1 MHKNNDKE
9 EEMNVKHTFKI
20 FSVLAIL
27 LITVFAVQT
36 ALAASLVVG
45 GKGFTEQLL
54 LAEITGQYLTA
65 KGYTVE
71 LKTGMG
77 TSLVREALE
86 NKQVDLYWEYTGT
99 AFLNFH
105 KNKFANQPADEIY
118 EAVKA
123 KDAEMG
129 IVWLNPSAANNTYA
143 LAVRQDDAES
153 KGLSSMED
161 LAAKLNAGEEL
172 TFGCN
177 IEFYKRDDGLK
188 PLQKAYGFEFPRSD
202 VKRMETGLV
211 YKALKDGDVDVGL
224 VFATDGRIPAF
235 NFVVLKDTKNYFP
248 AYAITPTVRKE
259 ALDENPDLAEHLN
272 KLSALFDDATMS
284 SLNAQVDVDK
294 KSVNEVANDFL
305 KAKGLL

>member
-1 MHKNNDKE
+1 MTLKNSIKL
-9 EEMNVKHTFKI
+9 
-20 FSVLAIL
+20 FSFAAIL
-27 LITVFAVQT
+27 VITVFTVQT
-36 ALAASLVVG
+36 ASAASIVVG

-54 LAEITGQYLTA
+54 LAEITSQYLTA
-65 KGYTVE
+65 KGYEVK

-105 KNKFANQPADEIY
+105 KNTFANQPGAEIY

-123 KDAEMG
+123 KDAEIG
-129 IVWLNPSAANNTYA
+129 IMWLNPSAANNTYA
-143 LAVRQDDAES
+143 LAVRQADAES
-153 KGLSSMED
+153 KGLMSLED
-161 LAAKLNAGEEL
+161 LAAKLNAGEKL
-172 TFGCN
+172 ILGCN

-188 PLQKAYGFEFPRSD
+188 PLQKAYGFEFSRSD
-202 VKRMETGLV
+202 IKRMETGLV

-235 NFVVLKDTKNYFP
+235 NFSVLKDTKNYFP
-248 AYAITPTVRKE
+248 AYAITPTIRIE
-259 ALDENPDLAEHLN
+259 TLDANPDLAGYLN
-272 KLSALFDDATMS
+272 ELSGIIDDATMS

-294 KSVNEVANDFL
+294 KSVTEVANDFL
-305 KAKGLL
+305 KANGLL

>member
-1 MHKNNDKE
+1 L
-9 EEMNVKHTFKI
+9 FI
-20 FSVLAIL
+20 AFFS
-27 LITVFAVQT
+27 VQT
-36 ALAASLVVG
+36 ASAASIVVG

-77 TSLVREALE
+77 TTLVRGALE

-99 AFLNFH
+99 AFLVFH

-118 EAVKA
+118 KSVKA
-123 KDAEMG
+123 EDAKIG

-143 LAVRQDDAES
+143 LAVRQADADA
-153 KGLSSMED
+153 KGLRTLED
-161 LAAKLNAGEEL
+161 LAAKLNAGEKL

-188 PLQKAYGFEFPRSD
+188 PLQKAYGFEFPRAD
-202 VKRMETGLV
+202 VKRMDAGLV

-235 NFVVLKDTKNYFP
+235 NFVVLKDTKNFFP
-248 AYAITPTVRKE
+248 AYAITPTIRKE
-259 ALDENPDLAEHLN
+259 TLDAHPDLGDDLN

-284 SLNAQVDVDK
+284 ALNAQVDVEK
-294 KSVNEVANDFL
+294 KSVAEVAQNFL
-305 KAKGLL
+305 KSKGLL

>member
-1 MHKNNDKE
+1 MVLKNA
-9 EEMNVKHTFKI
+9 FKL
-20 FSVLAIL
+20 FSVVAVL
-27 LITVFAVQT
+27 LIMVFTVQT
-36 ALAASLVVG
+36 ASAASVVVG

-65 KGYTVE
+65 KGYKVE

-99 AFLNFH
+99 AFLTFH
-105 KNKFANQPADEIY
+105 KNKFANQPGDEIY
-118 EAVKA
+118 KAVKA
-123 KDAEMG
+123 KDAGIG
-129 IVWLNPSAANNTYA
+129 IVWLNASAANNTYA
-143 LAVRQDDAES
+143 LAVRQADAKS
-153 KGLSSMED
+153 KGLNSLED
-161 LAAKLNAGEEL
+161 LAAKLNAGEKL

-188 PLQKAYGFEFPRSD
+188 PLQKAYGFKFPRAD
-202 VKRMETGLV
+202 IKRMETGLV

-235 NFVVLKDTKNYFP
+235 NFVVLNDTKNYFP

-259 ALDENPDLAEHLN
+259 TLDANPELADHLN

-284 SLNAQVDVDK
+284 ALNAEVDVDK
-294 KSVNEVANDFL
+294 KSVTEVAKGFL
-305 KAKGLL
+305 KSKGLL

>member
-1 MHKNNDKE
+1 MVSKNALKL
-9 EEMNVKHTFKI
+9 
-20 FSVLAIL
+20 FSIVAVVLLAL
-27 LITVFAVQT
+27 STVQT
-36 ALAASLVVG
+36 AAANTIVVG
-45 GKGFTEQLL
+45 GKNFTEQLL
-54 LAEITGQYLTA
+54 LAEITGQYLSA
-65 KGYTVE
+65 KGYEVE

-86 NKQVDLYWEYTGT
+86 NKQIDLYWEYTGT

-105 KNKFANQPADEIY
+105 KNKFANQPAEEIY
-118 EAVKA
+118 ASVKA
-123 KDAEMG
+123 EDAKIG

-143 LAVRQDDAES
+143 LAVRQADAES
-153 KGLSSMED
+153 KGLRTLED

-177 IEFYKRDDGLK
+177 IEFYARDDGLK
-188 PLQKAYGFEFPRSD
+188 PLQNAYGFKFPRSD
-202 VKRMETGLV
+202 VKRMESGLV

-235 NFVVLKDTKNYFP
+235 NFVVLEDTKNHFP

-259 ALDENPDLAEHLN
+259 TLDANPELADQLN

-284 SLNAQVDVDK
+284 ALNAEVDVDK
-294 KSVNEVANDFL
+294 KSVTEVALNFL
-305 KAKGLL
+305 KTNGLL

>member
-1 MHKNNDKE
+1 MILKNACKLLT
-9 EEMNVKHTFKI
+9 V
-20 FSVLAIL
+20 VVIL
-27 LITVFAVQT
+27 FITVFTVQT
-36 ALAASLVVG
+36 ATAASVVVG

-65 KGYTVE
+65 QGYDVE

-105 KNKFANQPADEIY
+105 KNKFANQPGEEIY
-118 EAVKA
+118 DAVKA
-123 KDAEMG
+123 KDAGIG

-143 LAVRQDDAES
+143 LAVRQADAQA
-153 KGLSSMED
+153 KGLKSLED
-161 LAAKLNAGEEL
+161 LAAKLNSGEQL

-235 NFVVLKDTKNYFP
+235 NFSVLKDTKNYFP

-259 ALDENPDLAEHLN
+259 TLDANPELADHLN

-284 SLNAQVDVDK
+284 ALNAEVDVDK
-294 KSVNEVANDFL
+294 KSVNEVAQAFL
-305 KAKGLL
+305 KSQGLL

>member
-1 MHKNNDKE
+1 MMKS
-9 EEMNVKHTFKI
+9 VKSIGLGVGFL
-20 FSVLAIL
+20 LA
-27 LITVFAVQT
+27 VAVNFAF
-36 ALAASLVVG
+36 AGSLVVG

-86 NKQVDLYWEYTGT
+86 NKQVNLYWEYTGT

-105 KNKFANQPADEIY
+105 KNKFANQPAAEIY

-129 IVWLNPSAANNTYA
+129 IVWLNASAANNTYA
-143 LAVRQDDAES
+143 LAVRQADADS
-153 KGLSSMED
+153 KGIQTLED
-161 LAAKLNAGEEL
+161 LAAKLNGGDKL
-172 TFGCN
+172 TLGCN

-188 PLQKAYGFEFPRSD
+188 PLQKAYGFEFPRANI
-202 VKRMETGLV
+202 KRMETGLV
-211 YKALKDGDVDVGL
+211 YKALKEGDVDVGL

-235 NFVVLKDTKNYFP
+235 KFTVLKDTKNFFP

-259 ALDENPDLAEHLN
+259 TLDANPDLSEHLN
-272 KLSALFDDATMS
+272 ALSAIFDDATMS
-284 SLNAQVDVDK
+284 ALNAEVDVDK
-294 KSVNEVANDFL
+294 KSVTEVAQGFL

>member
-1 MHKNNDKE
+1 
-9 EEMNVKHTFKI
+9 VKQAFKL
-20 FSVLAIL
+20 FSIVAIL
-27 LITVFAVQT
+27 LIAVSTVQT
-36 ALAASLVVG
+36 ASAASIVVG

-77 TSLVREALE
+77 TSLVRDALE
-86 NKQVDLYWEYTGT
+86 NKQIDLYWEYTGT
-99 AFLNFH
+99 AFLVFH

-118 EAVKA
+118 KSVKA
-123 KDAEMG
+123 EDAKIG

-143 LAVRQDDAES
+143 LAVRQADAEA
-153 KGLSSMED
+153 KGLRTLED
-161 LAAKLNAGEEL
+161 LAAKLNAGEKL

-188 PLQKAYGFEFPRSD
+188 PLQKAYGFEFPRAD
-202 VKRMETGLV
+202 VKRMDAGLV

-235 NFVVLKDTKNYFP
+235 NFVVLKDTKNFFP

-259 ALDENPDLAEHLN
+259 TLDAHPDLADDLN
-272 KLSALFDDATMS
+272 KLSGLFDDATMS
-284 SLNAQVDVDK
+284 SLNAQVDVEK
-294 KSVNEVANDFL
+294 KSVTEVAQNFL
-305 KAKGLL
+305 KSKGLL

>member
-1 MHKNNDKE
+1 MILKNACKLLT
-9 EEMNVKHTFKI
+9 V
-20 FSVLAIL
+20 VVIL
-27 LITVFAVQT
+27 FITVFTVQT
-36 ALAASLVVG
+36 ATAASVVVG

-65 KGYTVE
+65 QGYDVE

-105 KNKFANQPADEIY
+105 KNKFANQPGEEIY
-118 EAVKA
+118 DAVKA
-123 KDAEMG
+123 KDAGIG

-143 LAVRQDDAES
+143 LAVRQADAQA
-153 KGLSSMED
+153 KGLNSLED
-161 LAAKLNAGEEL
+161 LAAKLNSGEQL

-235 NFVVLKDTKNYFP
+235 NFSVLKDTKNYFP

-259 ALDENPDLAEHLN
+259 TLDANPELADHLN

-284 SLNAQVDVDK
+284 ALNAEVDVDK
-294 KSVNEVANDFL
+294 KSVNEVAQAFL
-305 KAKGLL
+305 KSQGLL

>member
-1 MHKNNDKE
+1 MKE
-9 EEMNVKHTFKI
+9 GIILKRSLKKLGFVT
-20 FSVLAIL
+20 VLL
-27 LITVFAVQT
+27 LATFAVHT
-36 ALAASLVVG
+36 ASAASIVVG

-54 LAEITGQYLTA
+54 LAEITGQYLTRQ
-65 KGYTVE
+65 GYDVE

-86 NKQVDLYWEYTGT
+86 NKQIDLYWEYTGT

-105 KNKFANQPADEIY
+105 KNKFENQPGEEIY
-118 EAVKA
+118 AAVKA
-123 KDAEMG
+123 KDAEDN

-143 LAVRQDDAES
+143 LAIRQADAES
-153 KGLSSMED
+153 KGIKSLED
-161 LAAKLNAGEEL
+161 LAAKLNAGEKL
-172 TFGCN
+172 ILGCN

-188 PLQKAYGFEFPRSD
+188 PLQKTYGFEFPRSD
-202 VKRMETGLV
+202 IKRMETGLV

-248 AYAITPTVRKE
+248 AYAITPTVRKKTLE
-259 ALDENPDLAEHLN
+259 ANPDLADQLN

-284 SLNAQVDVDK
+284 ALNAEVDVDK
-294 KSVNEVANDFL
+294 KSVTEVAKGFL

>member
-1 MHKNNDKE
+1 
-9 EEMNVKHTFKI
+9 VKQPFKLFTI
-20 FSVLAIL
+20 VGIL
-27 LITVFAVQT
+27 LIAVFTVQT
-36 ALAASLVVG
+36 ASAASVVVG

-54 LAEITGQYLTA
+54 LAEITAQYLTA
-65 KGYTVE
+65 KGFTVE

-77 TSLVREALE
+77 TSLVRKALE

-99 AFLNFH
+99 AFLTFH

-118 EAVKA
+118 KAVKA
-123 KDAEMG
+123 EDAKIG
-129 IVWLNPSAANNTYA
+129 IVWLNPSAANDTYA
-143 LAVRQDDAES
+143 LAVRQADAEA
-153 KGLSSMED
+153 KGLRTLED

-202 VKRMETGLV
+202 VKRMDTGLV

-235 NFVVLKDTKNYFP
+235 NFVVLKDTKNFFP
-248 AYAITPTVRKE
+248 AYAITPTIRKE
-259 ALDENPDLAEHLN
+259 TLDAHPDLADDLN

-284 SLNAQVDVDK
+284 SLNAQVDVEK
-294 KSVNEVANDFL
+294 KSVSEVAHNFL
-305 KAKGLL
+305 QSKGLL

>member
-1 MHKNNDKE
+1 MKQAYKLFFI
-9 EEMNVKHTFKI
+9 VG
-20 FSVLAIL
+20 IL
-27 LITVFAVQT
+27 LIAVFTVQT
-36 ALAASLVVG
+36 ATAASVVVG

-118 EAVKA
+118 KAVKA
-123 KDAEMG
+123 KDAQIG
-129 IVWLNPSAANNTYA
+129 IVWLDPSAANNTYA
-143 LAVRQDDAES
+143 LAVRQADAEA
-153 KGLSSMED
+153 KGLHTLED

-235 NFVVLKDTKNYFP
+235 NFVVLKDTKNFFP
-248 AYAITPTVRKE
+248 AYAITPTIRKE
-259 ALDENPDLAEHLN
+259 TLDAHPDLADDLN
-272 KLSALFDDATMS
+272 KLSGLFDDATMS
-284 SLNAQVDVDK
+284 ALNAEVDVDK
-294 KSVNEVANDFL
+294 KSVSEVAQNFL
-305 KAKGLL
+305 QSKGLL

>member
-1 MHKNNDKE
+1 MT
-9 EEMNVKHTFKI
+9 VKHTFKV
-20 FSVLAIL
+20 FSILAIL
-27 LITVFAVQT
+27 LIAFVTVQT
-36 ALAASLVVG
+36 AAAASLVVG

-118 EAVKA
+118 AAVKA
-123 KDAEMG
+123 KDADNG
-129 IVWLNPSAANNTYA
+129 IVWLNPSEANNTYA
-143 LAVRQDDAES
+143 LAVRKADAET
-153 KGLSSMED
+153 KGLRTLED
-161 LAAKLNAGEEL
+161 LAAKLNSGESL

-235 NFVVLKDTKNYFP
+235 DFVVLKDTKNYFP
-248 AYAITPTVRKE
+248 AYAITPTVRE
-259 ALDENPDLAEHLN
+259 ETLAANPDLAGHLN
-272 KLSALFDDATMS
+272 TLSGIFDDATMS
-284 SLNAQVDVDK
+284 ALNAEVDVEK
-294 KSVNEVANDFL
+294 KSVSEVAQNFL

>member
-1 MHKNNDKE
+1 MKE
-9 EEMNVKHTFKI
+9 DITLKDVFKKI
-20 FSVLAIL
+20 SFVTMM
-27 LITVFAVQT
+27 LITAFTVQT
-36 ALAASLVVG
+36 ALAATIVVG

-65 KGYTVE
+65 QGYDVE

-77 TSLVREALE
+77 TSLVRGALE
-86 NKQVDLYWEYTGT
+86 NKQVDMYWAYTGT

-105 KNKFANQPADEIY
+105 KNKFANQPAEQIY

-123 KDAEMG
+123 KDAQTG
-129 IVWLNPSAANNTYA
+129 IVWLNASAANNTYA
-143 LAVRQDDAES
+143 LAVRQADAES
-153 KGLSSMED
+153 KGLQSLED
-161 LAAKLNAGEEL
+161 LAAKLNAGDKL
-172 TFGCN
+172 KLGCN

-188 PLQKAYGFEFPRSD
+188 PLQKAYGFKFPRSA

-235 NFVVLKDTKNYFP
+235 NFRVLKDTKNYFP

-259 ALDENPDLAEHLN
+259 TLDANPDLAGQLN
-272 KLSALFDDATMS
+272 MLSGLIDDATMS
-284 SLNAQVDVDK
+284 ALNAQVDVDK
-294 KSVNEVANDFL
+294 KSVTDVARGFL
-305 KAKGLL
+305 KANGLL

>member
-1 MHKNNDKE
+1 MKD
-9 EEMNVKHTFKI
+9 VFKKI
-20 FSVLAIL
+20 SFVTMM
-27 LITVFAVQT
+27 LITAFTVQT
-36 ALAASLVVG
+36 ALAATIVVG

-65 KGYTVE
+65 QGYDVE

-77 TSLVREALE
+77 TSLVRGALE
-86 NKQVDLYWEYTGT
+86 NKQVDMYWAYTGT

-105 KNKFANQPADEIY
+105 KNKFANQPAEQIY

-123 KDAEMG
+123 KDAQTG
-129 IVWLNPSAANNTYA
+129 IVWLNASAANNTYA
-143 LAVRQDDAES
+143 LAVRQADAES
-153 KGLSSMED
+153 KGLQSLED
-161 LAAKLNAGEEL
+161 LAAKLNAGDKL
-172 TFGCN
+172 KLGCN

-188 PLQKAYGFEFPRSD
+188 PLQKAYGFKFPRSA

-235 NFVVLKDTKNYFP
+235 NFRVLKDTKNYFP

-259 ALDENPDLAEHLN
+259 TLDANPDLAGQLN
-272 KLSALFDDATMS
+272 MLSGLIDDATMS
-284 SLNAQVDVDK
+284 ALNAQVDVDK
-294 KSVNEVANDFL
+294 KSVTDVARGFL
-305 KAKGLL
+305 KANGLL

>member
-1 MHKNNDKE
+1 MVLKNTLKL
-9 EEMNVKHTFKI
+9 
-20 FSVLAIL
+20 FSCLAIV
-27 LITVFAVQT
+27 LILVLTVQT
-36 ALAASLVVG
+36 VWAASIVVG

-65 KGYTVE
+65 KGYDVE

-86 NKQVDLYWEYTGT
+86 NKQVDVYWEYTGT

-105 KNKFANQPADEIY
+105 KNKFANQPGDEIY
-118 EAVKA
+118 DAVKA
-123 KDAEMG
+123 KDAGIG
-129 IVWLNPSAANNTYA
+129 IVWLNASAANNTYA
-143 LAVRQDDAES
+143 LAVRQADAQS
-153 KGLSSMED
+153 KSLKSLED
-161 LAAKLNAGEEL
+161 LAAKLNSGEKL

-188 PLQKAYGFEFPRSD
+188 PLQKAYGFKFPRSD

-248 AYAITPTVRKE
+248 AYAITPTIRKE
-259 ALDENPDLAEHLN
+259 TLDANPDLADHLN

-284 SLNAQVDVDK
+284 ALNAEVDVDK
-294 KSVNEVANDFL
+294 KSVTEVAKGFL
-305 KAKGLL
+305 KSKGLL

>member
-1 MHKNNDKE
+1 MKN
-9 EEMNVKHTFKI
+9 
-20 FSVLAIL
+20 VLTRISFVTIL
-27 LITVFAVQT
+27 LVTVFTLQT
-36 ALAASLVVG
+36 ASAASLVVG
-45 GKGFTEQLL
+45 GKGFTEQLI

-77 TSLVREALE
+77 TSLVRGALE

-105 KNKFANQPADEIY
+105 KNKFANQSAQQIY
-118 EAVKA
+118 DAVKA
-123 KDAEMG
+123 KDAG
-129 IVWLNPSAANNTYA
+129 INIVWLNASAANNTYA
-143 LAVRQDDAES
+143 LAVRQADADA
-153 KGLSSMED
+153 KGLHSLED
-161 LAAKLNAGEEL
+161 LAAKLNAGEKL
-172 TFGCN
+172 TLGCN

-211 YKALKDGDVDVGL
+211 YKALKDGNVDVGL

-235 NFVVLKDTKNYFP
+235 NFSVLKDTKNYFP

-259 ALDENPDLAEHLN
+259 TLDANPDLAGQLN
-272 KLSALFDDATMS
+272 TLSGLFDDATMS
-284 SLNAQVDVDK
+284 ALNAQVDVEK
-294 KSVNEVANDFL
+294 RSVTEVAKEFL
-305 KAKGLL
+305 KTKGLL

>member
-1 MHKNNDKE
+1 
-9 EEMNVKHTFKI
+9 VLCLSL
-20 FSVLAIL
+20 FSVQ
-27 LITVFAVQT
+27 TV
-36 ALAASLVVG
+36 LAASLVVG

-65 KGYTVE
+65 KGYEVE

-105 KNKFANQPADEIY
+105 KNTFANQPGEEIY
-118 EAVKA
+118 KAVKA
-123 KDAEMG
+123 KDGEIG
-129 IVWLNPSAANNTYA
+129 IVWLNASAANNTYA
-143 LAVRQDDAES
+143 LAVRQADAQS
-153 KGLSSMED
+153 KGLKTLED
-161 LAAKLNAGEEL
+161 LAAKLNGGEKL
-172 TFGCN
+172 TLGCN

-188 PLQKAYGFEFPRSD
+188 PLQEAYGFKFPRAD
-202 VKRMETGLV
+202 VKRMETGLI
-211 YKALKDGDVDVGL
+211 YKALKDGNVDVGL

-235 NFVVLKDTKNYFP
+235 NFTVLKDTKNYFP

-259 ALDENPDLAEHLN
+259 VLTANPDLSEHLN
-272 KLSALFDDATMS
+272 ALADLFDDATMS
-284 SLNAQVDVDK
+284 ALNAEVDVDK
-294 KSVNEVANDFL
+294 KSVTEVARAFL

>member
-1 MHKNNDKE
+1 MIFKNACKLL
-9 EEMNVKHTFKI
+9 
-20 FSVLAIL
+20 SVVAIL
-27 LITVFAVQT
+27 LITVFSVQT
-36 ALAASLVVG
+36 ASAASVVVG

-65 KGYTVE
+65 KGYKVE

-99 AFLNFH
+99 AFLTFH
-105 KNKFANQPADEIY
+105 KNKFANQPGDEIY
-118 EAVKA
+118 AAVKA
-123 KDAEMG
+123 KDAKIG
-129 IVWLNPSAANNTYA
+129 IVWLNASAANNTYA
-143 LAVRQDDAES
+143 LAVRQADAEA
-153 KGLSSMED
+153 KGLNSLED
-161 LAAKLNAGEEL
+161 LAAKLNAGEKL

-188 PLQKAYGFEFPRSD
+188 PLQKAYGFKFPRSD
-202 VKRMETGLV
+202 IKRMETGLV

-235 NFVVLKDTKNYFP
+235 NFSVLKDTKNYFP

-259 ALDENPDLAEHLN
+259 TLDAKPELADHLN

-284 SLNAQVDVDK
+284 ALNAEVDVDK
-294 KSVNEVANDFL
+294 KSVTEVARGFL
-305 KAKGLL
+305 KAQGLL